1 MTGSDSVRG
10 HSGKR
15 VPFAKAGT
23 GTRKIARPRPGLD
36 KAAGATRWYQEML
49 TATILRTS
57 IKLQNH
63 MDRRFRLLC
72 MTAQEAA
79 VLVRIVEARSM
90 TPGGL
95 AHSLARDKGKVS
107 RFIQRLLARNLI
119 RRKVRPRD
127 RRVAEL
133 EATSRGRAVASR
145 LKLIFDQL
153 RNDLFRAIP
162 ADSVEQVGDILI
174 ALLAN
179 MENDV
184 PRQKRREQREVPVES
199 GSSKLDSN
207 AHARENSKGVRSANT
222 ACNPVVG

>member
-1 MTGSDSVRG
+1 MQR

-15 VPFAKAGT
+15 VPFAKART
-23 GTRKIARPRPGLD
+23 GTRKIARAQPALD

-49 TATILRTS
+49 IAAVLRTS
-57 IKLQNH
+57 IKLQNT
-63 MDRRFRLLC
+63 MDRRFRRLG

-79 VLVRIVEARSM
+79 VLVRTVEARSI

-95 AHSLARDKGKVS
+95 AHTLARDKGKVS
-107 RFIQRLLARNLI
+107 RFIQRLVARNLI

-145 LKLIFDQL
+145 LKLVFDQL
-153 RNDLFRAIP
+153 RDDLFRAIS
-162 ADSVEQVGDILI
+162 AESVEQVGDILT

-179 MENDV
+179 MDNGV
-184 PRQKRREQREVPVES
+184 PRRKGREQREVPMES
-199 GSSKLDSN
+199 GSSKLDSS
-207 AHARENSKGVRSANT
+207 AHAIENSDGARSAN
-222 ACNPVVG
+222 AASHPVVG